1 VVTGS
6 NKIGNRI
13 MNNKKYQV
21 IYADPPW
28 SFNSKKTGGSM
39 KSGAAAQYDTMSIED
54 LKAMPVSGITA
65 DDAILIMWYVG
76 SQPQEAL
83 DLAKAWGFKVKNM
96 NGFVWGKLTV
106 KLLKF
111 FGMGFY
117 TRAGTESALIAIKGK
132 AGNIIINH
140 SVRAYR
146 EAVVS
151 KHSKK
156 PVEFR
161 DDIVKMC
168 GDVSRLEMF
177 ARESSA
183 GWDVFGN
190 EVDNSILIG
199 GKDED

>member
-1 VVTGS
+1 MS
-6 NKIGNRI
+6 
-13 MNNKKYQV
+13 KKYQV

-39 KSGAAAQYDTMSIED
+39 TSGASAKYNTMSIGD
-54 LKAMPVSGITA
+54 LKAMPIESMLA
-65 DDAILIMWYVG
+65 DNAILIMWYVS

-83 DLAKAWGFKVKNM
+83 DLANAWGFTVKNI

-106 KLLKF
+106 KLMKF

-132 AGNIIINH
+132 ASNLIVDH

-146 EAVVS
+146 ESVVG

-156 PVEFR
+156 PDEFR

-168 GDVSRLEMF
+168 GDVPRLEMF
-177 ARESSA
+177 ARQASD

-190 EVDNSILIG
+190 EAPDSIEI
-199 GKDED
+199 